1 MIQLIEV
8 KRYLKI
14 KPKVL
19 SILQD
24 QIPQEVTLVTPA
36 PTDVN
41 GSYTSMPHRQDAHP
55 HKAFQQTISKFS
67 VG

>member
-24 QIPQEVTLVTPA
+24 QIPQGVTLVTPA

-41 GSYTSMPHRQDAHP
+41 GSYTSMPRRQDAHP
-55 HKAFQQTISKFS
+55 RKAFQQTISKFS